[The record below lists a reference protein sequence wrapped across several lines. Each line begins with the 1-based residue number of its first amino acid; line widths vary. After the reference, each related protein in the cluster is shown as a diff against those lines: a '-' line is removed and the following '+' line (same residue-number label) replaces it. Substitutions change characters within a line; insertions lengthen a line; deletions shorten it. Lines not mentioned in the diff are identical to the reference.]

1 MPVVLQKKAKEQFV
15 DFTLK
20 YENMAKI
27 ELITMLFL
35 LMCLSSK
42 GQENSSVEIFEGRG
56 IANDY
61 QTILDLSYQEL
72 EEVPVQANNPAIEIL
87 ILDNNNIQALP
98 NWISGLT
105 NLKVL
110 SVRNNNLAEV
120 NSAISFCENLEQIY
134 LSGNTALTD
143 LTGLSN
149 CKKLKIIDVVDTGI
163 NEVPGEMNMMDNL
176 SYFKFTKAN

>member
-1 MPVVLQKKAKEQFV
+1 MILH
-15 DFTLK
+15 K
-20 YENMAKI
+20 YQVMTRTKF
-27 ELITMLFL
+27 ITILFL
-35 LMCLSSK
+35 MICISVQ
-42 GQENSSVEIFEGRG
+42 GQETNSVAKFEGRG
-56 IANDY
+56 LVNDY
-61 QTILDLSYQEL
+61 QTILDLSYQDL

-98 NWISGLT
+98 NWISSLV

-110 SVRNNNLAEV
+110 SVRNNNLTEV

-134 LSGNTALTD
+134 LSGNANLTD

-149 CKKLKIIDVVDTGI
+149 CRKLKIIDVIDTGI

-176 SYFKFTKAN
+176 SYFKFTKQ